1 MEVATGVVM
10 PVDTAGVMA
19 VATAM
24 ARVSFGDK
32 ASLGVQSEPV
42 GREKGFF
49 GQVHC
54 LNSPALSTSR
64 IE

>member
-42 GREKGFF
+42 GRERVFRP
-49 GQVHC
+49 
-54 LNSPALSTSR
+54 SSLSQLASV
-64 IE
+64 EH